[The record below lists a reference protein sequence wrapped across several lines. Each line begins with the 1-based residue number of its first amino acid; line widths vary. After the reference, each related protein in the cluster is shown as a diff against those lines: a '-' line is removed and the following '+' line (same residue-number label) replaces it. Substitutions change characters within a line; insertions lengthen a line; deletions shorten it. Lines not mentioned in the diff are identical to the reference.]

1 MACNAILGSESV
13 PLSVIM
19 ALRHETRRGNQVA
32 AKVIELKGNKAY
44 KTWIEANG
52 DKVKVLKVQATLVA
66 VRSAE
71 KNYTVTYTE
80 E

>member
-1 MACNAILGSESV
+1 
-13 PLSVIM
+13 
-19 ALRHETRRGNQVA
+19 VA

-44 KTWIEANG
+44 KAWMEAHR
-52 DKVKVLKVQATLVA
+52 DKVNVLRVQATLVA